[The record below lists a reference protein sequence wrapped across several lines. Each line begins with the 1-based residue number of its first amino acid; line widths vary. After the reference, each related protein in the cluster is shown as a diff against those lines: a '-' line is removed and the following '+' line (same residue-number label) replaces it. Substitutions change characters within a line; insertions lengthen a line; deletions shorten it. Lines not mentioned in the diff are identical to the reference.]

1 MLAYVAMVLTGERT
15 PRKCSVMAQACTEH
29 GRGYLSLYGR
39 RRSGCSGAS
48 HDPDRRTYAL
58 KIVVRKDRSR
68 MLSGDER
75 RETDAE
81 DI

>member
-1 MLAYVAMVLTGERT
+1 MER
-15 PRKCSVMAQACTEH
+15 
-29 GRGYLSLYGR
+29 G
-39 RRSGCSGAS
+39 
-48 HDPDRRTYAL
+48 HDPAGRRTYAL

-68 MLSGDER
+68 MLCGDER